1 MLDVLSTDLARRN
14 PKAYIAHFQR
24 LDPEAQRAWVGS
36 LSAEDHRLHVA
47 VLGEAVV
54 LGLVLTV
61 TDATVEL
68 SATLAG
74 GALGTAQGW
83 DEAAR
88 LQNAAYA
95 RAQALGGVVTA
106 TGLLRLPV
114 DQLED
119 APLSGLGW
127 KVESVELW
135 IDACGGP
142 TTWRVR
148 GALPGGGPFWSPAQA
163 VAGPADAWE
172 ARLRRSAE
180 TMGAQFSV
188 SRA

>member
-24 LDPEAQRAWVGS
+24 LDPEAQRAWVGGLS
-36 LSAEDHRLHVA
+36 LEDHRLHVA
-47 VLGEAVV
+47 VLGESVV

-61 TDATVEL
+61 DGASVEL
-68 SATLAG
+68 SVTLAG

-83 DEAAR
+83 DEAKQ
-88 LQNAAYA
+88 LQDAAFA
-95 RAQALGGVVTA
+95 RAESLGGSVTA

-114 DQLED
+114 DQLER
-119 APLSGLGW
+119 APLAGLGW
-127 KVESVELW
+127 EVESVELW
-135 IDACGGP
+135 VDGNAP
-142 TTWRVR
+142 ATWRVR

-172 ARLRRSAE
+172 TRLRQSAE
-180 TMGAQFSV
+180 RLGARFSA